1 MLMTRQAFFLAL
13 AATLAFGTGTAH
25 GQPATKLVTGLDK
38 ALISNVWC
46 SALFF
51 EESFWH
57 DSDSERAYYYEDL
70 AYLLEDDMHAQLLD
84 SGLGE
89 PEIAEL
95 WEVFD
100 AAAMDLAVEDETG
113 YRAQLAP
120 CETQFRTLLPLPKD

>member
-1 MLMTRQAFFLAL
+1 MTKHFFSFTL
-13 AATLAFGTGTAH
+13 AAALVFGTGAAQA
-25 GQPATKLVTGLDK
+25 QPATKLATGLDK

-70 AYLLEDDMHAQLLD
+70 AYLLEDDMHEQLLGA
-84 SGLGE
+84 GLGE

-113 YRAQLAP
+113 YRAQLNP
-120 CETQFRTLLPLPKD
+120 CEVQFRALLPRPKD